1 MRVVSLGSGSSGNAL
16 LVEAG
21 PNGRTK
27 LLVDAGFS
35 VRILRER
42 LRLAGVTFSQIQG
55 VLITHEHSDHI
66 LGLPMIMKRYTTPI
80 VADPRTL
87 AAIEQI
93 FTAGILRTESGAL
106 GSLETEPG
114 IDPGD
119 HLVID
124 DMTGDQSIYSRGGVY
139 PRPGLDHLAL
149 DHLAPD
155 HPDPWDNRPHS
166 ARPDYIHLAVGA
178 HYIIGD
184 IEVVSF
190 PVSHDAVAPCGY
202 LLSAGGCRVCVAI
215 DSGEVTPTMLEAM
228 NQADLLILESNHDR
242 ERLLRGPYPYSLK
255 QRILSPT
262 GHLSNDQAA
271 EAVLRTWRTDAVRWL
286 WLAHLS
292 RTNNTPKLALQQ
304 MRRRIQEVGVNLG
317 QVHLS
322 VLPHTMGVVW
332 DSTQL
337 WHVPSLWEMQM

>member
-1 MRVVSLGSGSSGNAL
+1 MRVVSLGSGSSGNAI

-21 PNGRTK
+21 PNRRTK

-35 VRILRER
+35 LRILSER
-42 LRLAGVTFSQIQG
+42 LRLAGVTLSQIQG

-66 LGLPMIMKRYTTPI
+66 LGLPMIMKGYTIPI
-80 VADPRTL
+80 IADPRTL

-106 GSLETEPG
+106 VSIDTESS
-114 IDPGD
+114 IDQGD
-119 HLVID
+119 HHTIYN
-124 DMTGDQSIYSRGGVY
+124 GSSDQSVNGREETS
-139 PRPGLDHLAL
+139 LNLAL
-149 DHLAPD
+149 DHS
-155 HPDPWDNRPHS
+155 DPWDDPHNRSHS

-178 HYIIGD
+178 HCMIGD
-184 IEVVSF
+184 IEVMSF

-255 QRILSPT
+255 QRILSST

-292 RTNNTPKLALQQ
+292 RTNNTPKLALQR
-304 MRRRIQEVGVNLG
+304 MRIRIQEVGVNLE

-332 DSTQL
+332 DSTQI

>member
-35 VRILRER
+35 LRILRER
-42 LRLAGVTFSQIQG
+42 LRLAGVTLSQIQG

-66 LGLPMIMKRYTTPI
+66 LGLPMIMKHYATPI

-87 AAIEQI
+87 TAIEQI

-106 GSLETEPG
+106 VSLETETG

-119 HLVID
+119 HL
-124 DMTGDQSIYSRGGVY
+124 
-139 PRPGLDHLAL
+139 AL
-149 DHLAPD
+149 DHT
-155 HPDPWDNRPHS
+155 DPLDDPNNRPHS
-166 ARPDYIHLAVGA
+166 AHPDFIRLPVGTNCM
-178 HYIIGD
+178 IGD

-215 DSGEVTPTMLEAM
+215 DSGEVTQTMLEAM

-255 QRILSPT
+255 QRILSST

-286 WLAHLS
+286 WLSHLS
-292 RTNNTPKLALQQ
+292 RTNNTPKLALQR
-304 MRRRIQEVGVNLG
+304 MRTRIQEGGVNLG

-322 VLPHTMGVVW
+322 VLPHTMGGVW

-337 WHVPSLWEMQM
+337 WHVPSLWEMQL

>member
-16 LVEAG
+16 LIEAG

-35 VRILRER
+35 DRILRER
-42 LRLAGVTFSQIQG
+42 LRSAGVTLSQIQG
-55 VLITHEHSDHI
+55 ILITHEHADHI
-66 LGLPMIMKRYTTPI
+66 LGLPTIMKRYATPV

-93 FTAGILRTESGAL
+93 FTAGILRSESGAL
-106 GSLETEPG
+106 VSLETEPG
-114 IDPGD
+114 VNPGD
-119 HLVID
+119 HLVIN
-124 DMTGDQSIYSRGGVY
+124 DMASDHSVYSRGGVY
-139 PRPGLDHLAL
+139 PRPGLDRLTL
-149 DHLAPD
+149 D
-155 HPDPWDNRPHS
+155 HPDPWDDLHNRPHS
-166 ARPDYIHLAVGA
+166 AHPDYIYLAVGTRCM
-178 HYIIGD
+178 IGD

-202 LLSAGGCRVCVAI
+202 LLSAGGCRVCVVI

-242 ERLLRGPYPYSLK
+242 ERLLRGPYSYPLK

-271 EAVLRTWRTDAVRWL
+271 EAVLRTWRTDAGRWL
-286 WLAHLS
+286 WLSHLS
-292 RTNNTPKLALQQ
+292 RTNNTPKLALQS
-304 MRRRIQEVGVNLG
+304 MRTHIQEAGVNLG
-317 QVHLS
+317 QIHIS
-322 VLPHTMGVVW
+322 VLSPNMGGVW

>member
-21 PNGRTK
+21 PAGRTK
-27 LLVDAGFS
+27 LLVDAGFTG
-35 VRILRER
+35 RILRER
-42 LRLAGVTFSQIQG
+42 LRSAGVSLSQIQG
-55 VLITHEHSDHI
+55 VLITHEHVDHI
-66 LGLPMIMKRYTTPI
+66 LGLPTLMKRSSIPV

-87 AAIEQI
+87 AVLEQI
-93 FTAGILRTESGAL
+93 ITAGILRTESGTLLYLEDKPEIGPGGYPENGHTDSLDSSAFIQL
-106 GSLETEPG
+106 AAGSRF
-114 IDPGD
+114 
-119 HLVID
+119 V
-124 DMTGDQSIYSRGGVY
+124 
-139 PRPGLDHLAL
+139 
-149 DHLAPD
+149 
-155 HPDPWDNRPHS
+155 
-166 ARPDYIHLAVGA
+166 
-178 HYIIGD
+178 IGD

-215 DSGEVTPTMLEAM
+215 DSGEVTPIMLDAM

-262 GHLSNDQAA
+262 GHLSNDQAS

-286 WLAHLS
+286 WLSHLS
-292 RTNNTPKLALQQ
+292 RTNNTPKLALHS
-304 MRRRIQEVGVNLG
+304 MRTRILEARANLA
-317 QVHLS
+317 QIHIS
-322 VLPHTMGVVW
+322 VLSPGMGGVW

-337 WHVPSLWEMQM
+337 WHAPALWEMQM